1 MANVS
6 IRMDDNLK
14 KQAEDLF
21 NDLGMTIWIR
31 LLCDFILKSN
41 DKSNLLSVSLCWKY
55 IPLCPSLSAGR
66 IDTKLTKL
74 LNNSIYLKCAPF
86 S

>member
-21 NDLGMTIWIR
+21 NDLGMNLTTAFTIFVKQAIR
-31 LLCDFILKSN
+31 EQE
-41 DKSNLLSVSLCWKY
+41 
-55 IPLCPSLSAGR
+55 IPNSETISAINEVQQMKQNPSLGKAYT
-66 IDTKLTKL
+66 DVDKMMEEL
-74 LNNSIYLKCAPF
+74 LA
-86 S
+86 